1 MKFIKNINESILW
14 FLPGWPTKRF
24 PLTKNWSYTLQA
36 KWIKRGWK
44 VTNSLGLFVA
54 RWATNTFVHP
64 FWSLVLFLK
73 LISST
78 FVGDAELRSWWRSVY
93 FFNVVFWEF
102 GETTAC
108 FMPTIGSVYIYIYI
122 QKYSMLKL
130 WLVSYIFP
138 ILGGN
143 NCAVVAKGWV
153 CWNSKST
160 RCAGSRM
167 PGQLKWVFVKRQV
180 PRLER
185 IFLLKILDSETR
197 GGESDPYSVSCFG
210 KFERVAT
217 ALEVLG
223 YGSGFDVLV

>member
-1 MKFIKNINESILW
+1 MISSWLANKKIPFNEKLELHTPGEVNQEGLESNQFLGAVCCQVGNKHICSSILEPCS
-14 FLPGWPTKRF
+14 LPKTDIIHICGGC
-24 PLTKNWSYTLQA
+24 
-36 KWIKRGWK
+36 WIEK
-44 VTNSLGLFVA
+44 LMAIGLFFQ
-54 RWATNTFVHP
+54 RC
-64 FWSLVLFLK
+64 VLRIWGNYCMFYAYNW
-73 LISST
+73 I
-78 FVGDAELRSWWRSVY
+78 
-93 FFNVVFWEF
+93 
-102 GETTAC
+102 C
-108 FMPTIGSVYIYIYI
+108 IYIYI